1 MNEEGL
7 PENAAELIGREFV
20 HFKGGHYRL
29 HGFAKDSETL
39 ETMVVYEAL
48 YGKDP
53 LPNDFG
59 VTSGGPWVRPA
70 KMFFGEVTRDGKTF
84 RRFELFKPCSSYKV
98 SFSLQGFA
106 GRDICAEDCA

>member
-1 MNEEGL
+1 MDEKEL

-53 LPNDFG
+53 LPNGFG
-59 VTSGGPWVRPA
+59 VTSGGLWVRPA
-70 KMFFGEVTRDGKTF
+70 KTFFGEVTRDGRRF
-84 RRFELFKPCSSYKV
+84 RRFELV
-98 SFSLQGFA
+98 
-106 GRDICAEDCA
+106 R